1 MKNQRERERDRET
14 ERDRD
19 RDRQTDRDRERH
31 RERQTETDRDR
42 ETETETETNLLWLR
56 FFCLF
61 LSKALVRLV
70 SRGISVR
77 IRFGSPFFSKAV
89 VRGHCLVTLSLK
101 INETLN

>member
-1 MKNQRERERDRET
+1 MKNQRERER
-14 ERDRD
+14 ERQRQ
-19 RDRQTDRDRERH
+19 RQRQTDRQRQRDRERH

-42 ETETETETNLLWLR
+42 ETETETNLLWLR